1 MAKKNRSDNRNE
13 LPGATASAQP
23 SRLADYFWANLIFF
37 AFLFVLAVVVRY
49 SCEMPGDD
57 PAVKAVLDET
67 FGFFLKLMGGGFLLV
82 TLFDAGYEFFAGQ
95 AGEEEAD
102 SATPS
107 QA

>member
-13 LPGATASAQP
+13 TGSAKAEAQP
-23 SRLADYFWANLIFF
+23 SRMADYFWANLIFF
-37 AFLFVLAVVVRY
+37 GFLFILAIVVRY
-49 SCEMPGDD
+49 SSEMPGDD
-57 PAVKAVLDET
+57 LAVKMVLDET

-95 AGEEEAD
+95 AGEDEAPS
-102 SATPS
+102 SAPT